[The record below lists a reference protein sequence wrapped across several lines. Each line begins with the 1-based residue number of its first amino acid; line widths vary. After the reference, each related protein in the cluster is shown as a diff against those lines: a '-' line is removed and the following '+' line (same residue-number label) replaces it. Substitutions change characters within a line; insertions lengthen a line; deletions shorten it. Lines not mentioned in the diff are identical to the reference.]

1 MSGVIKSIA
10 LRMLVGFGRFLPDRI
25 LDCVARLMTSILWL
39 TNARLRDVLIKRI
52 EQVLSGTVS
61 ESLIE
66 ATARGCLLTAVRYY
80 TDLPRYSRL
89 AGEDF
94 AQYIDEFV
102 GLNLLFEALDQGKGV
117 IVISAHLGN
126 PEIVGQ
132 AIGRFGLNTGVIS
145 ESLAS
150 DSVEKFMNRIRRRT
164 GVCFFPTTFSGLR
177 RAHKHLK
184 SGGLLALLADRDVV
198 GTARLF
204 DFFSSKAPVPEG
216 ALQLAESTGAEV
228 LIFWAPRTRPGHYG
242 IHFKKVHFNFHGS
255 DSVQERLENMQSL
268 ISELE
273 DGITRWPNQWFPLN
287 PIWVDELNKDL

>member
-1 MSGVIKSIA
+1 MSGVIKSMA
-10 LRMLVGFGRFLPDRI
+10 LRVLVGVGGFMPDGT
-25 LDCVARLMTSILWL
+25 LDYVARAATSIIWL
-39 TNARLRDVLIKRI
+39 TNTRLRRVLVKRI
-52 EQVLSGTVS
+52 ERVSGGTVS
-61 ESLIE
+61 QSFVET
-66 ATARGCLLTAVRYY
+66 TARGCLLTAVRYY

-89 AGEDF
+89 AGDDF

-102 GLNLLFEALDQGKGV
+102 GLDLLFDAIDQGKGV

-145 ESLAS
+145 ESLS
-150 DSVEKFMNRIRRRT
+150 SESVDNLMNKIRRRT
-164 GVCFFPTTFSGLR
+164 GVCFFPTNFSGLR

-204 DFFSSKAPVPEG
+204 DFFSAKAPIPEG

-242 IHFKKVHFNFHGS
+242 IHFKKFHFNFDGS
-255 DSVQERLENMQSL
+255 DRELERVENMQSL

-273 DGITRWPNQWFPLN
+273 EGIRCWSNQWFPLD
-287 PIWVDELNKDL
+287 PIWIGPVE

>member
-1 MSGVIKSIA
+1 MSGVIKYMA
-10 LRMLVGFGRFLPDRI
+10 LRVLVGVGGFMPDGT
-25 LDCVARLMTSILWL
+25 LDYVATAATSIIWL
-39 TNARLRDVLIKRI
+39 TNTRLRRVLVKRI
-52 EQVLSGTVS
+52 ERVSGGTVS
-61 ESLIE
+61 QSFIE
-66 ATARGCLLTAVRYY
+66 TTARGCLLTAVRYY

-89 AGEDF
+89 AGDDF

-102 GLNLLFEALDQGKGV
+102 GLDLMFDAIDQGKGV

-145 ESLAS
+145 ESLS
-150 DSVEKFMNRIRRRT
+150 SESVDNLMNKIRRRT
-164 GVCFFPTTFSGLR
+164 GVCFFPTNFSGLR

-204 DFFSSKAPVPEG
+204 DFFSAKAPIPEG

-242 IHFKKVHFNFHGS
+242 IHFKKVHFNFGGS
-255 DSVQERLENMQSL
+255 DRELERIENMQSL

-273 DGITRWPNQWFPLN
+273 EGIRCWSNQWFPLD
-287 PIWVDELNKDL
+287 PIWIGPVE